1 MKKLILLIL
10 VCTVLCVSA
19 LRAQNPENITGTWQG
34 ALKAPNGQQL
44 RIVFKFS
51 VEDDKLKAVM
61 YSIDQRSSAIPANT
75 FTREGANIK
84 LTIAAISGTYEGK
97 ISPDGKSITGTFTQ
111 GAPLPLTL
119 EKATP
124 ETAWAIPEP
133 PPPPVRMAADA
144 NPTFEVATIKP
155 SKPGTPGKLFTVRG
169 VEVLTVNTSLS
180 DILSMS
186 YDLHPKQI
194 VNAPDWVDS
203 DKYDVTGKPDVPGQ
217 PSGTQFKT
225 MLQKLAAD
233 RFQLKFH
240 REKRDMSA
248 YVISVAKTGAKLSPS
263 AADPNS
269 LPGLFFQGPG
279 RFTAR
284 NATLA
289 EFAQVMQGTALD
301 RPVVDQSGLTGRYDF
316 TLNWTPDEF
325 QFPGLRGPN
334 GGQLPPPPPPPPGTT
349 EAPDLFTAIQQQLG
363 LKLDSMK
370 APVDVI
376 VIDHVEK
383 PSEN

>member
-1 MKKLILLIL
+1 MKKFMLWIAAVAAFSLGSLQ
-10 VCTVLCVSA
+10 
-19 LRAQNPENITGTWQG
+19 AQDLSGTWQG
-34 ALKAPNGQQL
+34 TLKLPNGQQL
-44 RIVFKFS
+44 RIVVKITKTNTNLTGMF
-51 VEDDKLKAVM
+51 
-61 YSIDQRSSAIPANT
+61 YSIDQPGPGIGTGTITVQGLNVKIPVP
-75 FTREGANIK
+75 GIG
-84 LTIAAISGTYEGK
+84 GTYEGK
-97 ISPDGKSITGTFTQ
+97 LPNSEADTIAGTWTQ
-111 GAPLPLTL
+111 GPGTTPLNLT
-119 EKATP
+119 KATP

-133 PPPPVRMAADA
+133 PPPPVRMAANA
-144 NPTFEVATIKP
+144 NPAFEVATIKP

-169 VEVLTVNTSLS
+169 VNVVTVNTSLS
-180 DILSMS
+180 DLLSMA

-194 VNAPDWVDS
+194 VNAPEWVES
-203 DKYDVTGKPDVPGQ
+203 DKYDITGKPDVPGL
-217 PSGTQFKT
+217 PSVTQMKT
-225 MLQKLAAD
+225 MLQKLVSD

-240 REKRDMSA
+240 REKRDLSA
-248 YVISVAKTGAKLSPS
+248 YVISAAKTGAKLTPS

-269 LPGLFFQGPG
+269 LPGLFFSAPG

-301 RPVVDQSGLTGRYDF
+301 RPVVDQSALTGRYDF

-325 QFPGLRGPN
+325 QFPGIRGPN
-334 GGQLPPPPPPPPGTT
+334 GGALPPPPPGTT